1 MDEVGALKSEKGQL
15 QHDYRQQG
23 LMVNQLRS
31 DITQQQQQHRLDEI
45 LLQRQL
51 KEWKERAET
60 FQSQLQQERRN
71 SQEVRLS
78 QRRERREWS
87 RQVEALE
94 TKLKENEELMKKE
107 RQQLNHERRLHQM
120 NVETMG
126 SRLEELSLAST
137 KVGDDARCA
146 DNDERSLPPVSESTQ
161 STQASTP
168 KVDNAHEVRV
178 LKRKIH
184 NLERDLKS
192 SKDSEAFLH
201 KQVALYKSKTEAAE
215 DASAKAADRI
225 QVLQTFLE
233 NTVEGTTLQRL
244 EVKQDSEAFKQ
255 KESARDRATS
265 LQRRSEDD
273 DNDSV
278 SVSTPAAKDLY
289 SRIQEETSRHSM
301 RSRARLLKMKEMD
314 DLSENASVT
323 SWTGQSITSIQFDL
337 DQPPPAV
344 VHDMQQKLD
353 SEMVQLKKRK
363 EKLKRSS
370 ATSAELNESV
380 RKYRSLLPVVND
392 ETTAKSEARNDL
404 QSRVLPLGSAETEV
418 TPAENSR
425 TIKLQGVSLEIQ
437 ERSVTRSANAP
448 SSHDHNVFYSDQK
461 QLFPRQETKSKP
473 KCSSREPQPEIDVLK
488 KEIKECKLELENARR
503 EKGEVASQLIAAE
516 SGLANSMKGKDEQIA
531 ELKFQIHLLEE
542 QLSEAEKEL
551 SALTYKQSDQKLGE
565 QMLDVDEFVG
575 PQ

>member
-1 MDEVGALKSEKGQL
+1 
-15 QHDYRQQG
+15 
-23 LMVNQLRS
+23 
-31 DITQQQQQHRLDEI
+31 
-45 LLQRQL
+45 
-51 KEWKERAET
+51 
-60 FQSQLQQERRN
+60 
-71 SQEVRLS
+71 
-78 QRRERREWS
+78 
-87 RQVEALE
+87 
-94 TKLKENEELMKKE
+94 
-107 RQQLNHERRLHQM
+107 
-120 NVETMG
+120 
-126 SRLEELSLAST
+126 
-137 KVGDDARCA
+137 
-146 DNDERSLPPVSESTQ
+146 
-161 STQASTP
+161 
-168 KVDNAHEVRV
+168 VDNAHEVRV

-404 QSRVLPLGSAETEV
+404 Q
-418 TPAENSR
+418 
-425 TIKLQGVSLEIQ
+425 KL
-437 ERSVTRSANAP
+437 
-448 SSHDHNVFYSDQK
+448 
-461 QLFPRQETKSKP
+461 
-473 KCSSREPQPEIDVLK
+473 
-488 KEIKECKLELENARR
+488 
-503 EKGEVASQLIAAE
+503 
-516 SGLANSMKGKDEQIA
+516 
-531 ELKFQIHLLEE
+531 HLLKIPG
-542 QLSEAEKEL
+542 L
-551 SALTYKQSDQKLGE
+551 
-565 QMLDVDEFVG
+565 
-575 PQ
+575 